1 MSNDWP
7 RGWYSDEPD
16 RPGAG
21 GQRPQPSFTPSSPG
35 PRGQRP
41 PDSPGRGCTPR
52 ATRPAVT
59 GTRAG
64 RVPARVARAAAVA
77 VLDRR
82 RGRAGGGVGG
92 GGYRPRGG
100 RRWLRP
106 RRILAILA
114 GLVALIVV
122 AAVAVYFSVNS
133 KLTKVDVLTPVAFT
147 SAGTNWLITGSDSR
161 AGLNKKEENQLAL
174 GHDISGS
181 RSDTILLL
189 HVPANGTRPTLVS
202 LPRDSYVPIP
212 GHGYNKLNAAY
223 AFGGPKLLVQ
233 TVQNV
238 TGLPISHYMGIGFGG
253 LVSVVNDVGGVQMCL
268 QGADEGP
275 QGRPEPQGGLPDPQ
289 RRPGARLRAD
299 PRFAEGD
306 LQREQ
311 DQRILI
317 KGILTK
323 MTSPGTLAN
332 PFAVVPAANGAAS
345 AITVDQGTGL
355 TQLISGRV
363 RAAQPGDHDGADRER
378 GPEHDRRVGRGVEP
392 HRGQRSSSAT
402 SLTISRCRRTS
413 SPALPSRARPSATAR
428 AGPDAPPACMQV
440 GMLGTSTD

>member
-1 MSNDWP
+1 MSDDWP
-7 RGWYSDEPD
+7 HGWYSDEPGRRD
-16 RPGAG
+16 VG
-21 GQRPQPSFTPSSPG
+21 GQRAQPNFTPNSPG
-35 PRGQRP
+35 ARGQRP
-41 PDSPGRGCTPR
+41 ANPAGQGWNAPGGRD
-52 ATRPAVT
+52 AWPAQPPSRSWT
-59 GTRAG
+59 
-64 RVPARVARAAAVA
+64 
-77 VLDRR
+77 
-82 RGRAGGGVGG
+82 GGGGGAGGG

-114 GLVALIVV
+114 GLLALIVV

-133 KLTKVDVLTPVAFT
+133 KLTKVDVLTPVSFT

-161 AGLNKKEENQLAL
+161 AGLTKKEENQLAL
-174 GHDISGS
+174 GHDISGN

-212 GHGYNKLNAAY
+212 EHGYNKLNAAY

-253 LVSVVNDVGGVQMCL
+253 LVSVVNDIGGVNVCL
-268 QGADEGP
+268 PGP
-275 QGRPEPQGGLPDPQ
+275 MKDPKAGLNLKAGCQVLNGDQ
-289 RRPGARLRAD
+289 ALGFVRTRNFARS
-299 PRFAEGD
+299 D

-317 KGILTK
+317 KGILSK

-345 AITVDQGTGL
+345 AITIDQGTGL
-355 TQLISGRV
+355 TQLISVAFALRNPV
-363 RAAQPGDHDGADRER
+363 TTTVPIANPNLSTAAGSAVQWNHDEATQFFHDLAHDQPLPKDLVTG
-378 GPEHDRRVGRGVEP
+378 
-392 HRGQRSSSAT
+392 SSVQG
-402 SLTISRCRRTS
+402 
-413 SPALPSRARPSATAR
+413 TA
-428 AGPDAPPACMQV
+428 
-440 GMLGTSTD
+440 

>member
-16 RPGAG
+16 QAGGAG
-21 GQRPQPSFTPSSPG
+21 GQRPQPSFTPNSPG
-35 PRGQRP
+35 PRGPRP
-41 PDSPGRGCTPR
+41 PDSPGRDWYAPGN
-52 ATRPAVT
+52 
-59 GTRAG
+59 AG
-64 RVPARVARAAAVA
+64 GRGNRDAGGPGPGNRAAWPAQPPS
-77 VLDRR
+77 RPWT
-82 RGRAGGGVGG
+82 GGGDGAGG
-92 GGYRPRGG
+92 GGYRPRGW

-114 GLVALIVV
+114 GLIALIVV

-161 AGLNKKEENQLAL
+161 AGLSRKEENQLAL
-174 GHDISGS
+174 GHDIPGN

-212 GHGYNKLNAAY
+212 GHGSNKLNAAY
-223 AFGGPKLLVQ
+223 ALGGPKLLVQ

-238 TGLPISHYMGIGFGG
+238 TGLPVSHYMGIGFGG
-253 LVSVVNDVGGVQMCL
+253 LVSVVNDVGGVRMCL
-268 QGADEGP
+268 PAAMKDP
-275 QGRPEPQGGLPDPQ
+275 KAGLN
-289 RRPGARLRAD
+289 LRAGCQVLNGD
-299 PRFAEGD
+299 QALGFVRTRNFAISD

-317 KGILTK
+317 KGILSK

-332 PFAVVPAANGAAS
+332 PFAVIPAANGAAS
-345 AITVDQGTGL
+345 AITIDQGTGL
-355 TQLISGRV
+355 TQLISVAFALRNPV
-363 RAAQPGDHDGADRER
+363 TTTVPIANANLPTAAGSAVEWNRTAARQFFNDLAHD
-378 GPEHDRRVGRGVEP
+378 
-392 HRGQRSSSAT
+392 Q
-402 SLTISRCRRTS
+402 
-413 SPALPSRARPSATAR
+413 ALPKDLITGSSVQGTA
-428 AGPDAPPACMQV
+428 
-440 GMLGTSTD
+440 

>member
-1 MSNDWP
+1 M
-7 RGWYSDEPD
+7 
-16 RPGAG
+16 
-21 GQRPQPSFTPSSPG
+21 
-35 PRGQRP
+35 
-41 PDSPGRGCTPR
+41 
-52 ATRPAVT
+52 
-59 GTRAG
+59 
-64 RVPARVARAAAVA
+64 ARAAAVA

-82 RGRAGGGVGG
+82 RGGG
-92 GGYRPRGG
+92 GGQ
-100 RRWLRP
+100 RRRIPAARRAAVASP

-122 AAVAVYFSVNS
+122 AGVAVYFSVNS
-133 KLTKVDVLTPVAFT
+133 KLTKADVLIPTSFT

-161 AGLNKKEENQLAL
+161 AGLDRQEENQLAL

-181 RSDTILLL
+181 RSDTIMLL

-212 GHGYNKLNAAY
+212 GHGKNKLNAAY

-238 TGLPISHYMGIGFGG
+238 TGLPIDHYMGIGFGG

-268 QGADEGP
+268 KAPMKDP
-275 QGRPEPQGGLPDPQ
+275 KAGLNLKAGCQTLNGDQ
-289 RRPGARLRAD
+289 ALGFVRTRA
-299 PRFAEGD
+299 FAEGD

-323 MTSPGTLAN
+323 MTSAGTLAN
-332 PFAVVPAANGAAS
+332 PFAIVPAANGAAS

-355 TQLISGRV
+355 TQLISVAFALKNPVTTTVPFADLGLSTSV
-363 RAAQPGDHDGADRER
+363 GSAVEWNQPR
-378 GPEHDRRVGRGVEP
+378 PC
-392 HRGQRSSSAT
+392 SSSAISATT
-402 SLTISRCRRTS
+402 SHCRRTS
-413 SPALPSRARPSATAR
+413 SRAPPSRARPRAWRDRLRVSTLASRVCRSGCWVQILTKSAH
-428 AGPDAPPACMQV
+428 V
-440 GMLGTSTD
+440 GSCAHLHEPSWD

>member
-1 MSNDWP
+1 MVLGGVMSNDWP

-16 RPGAG
+16 QPRAG
-21 GQRPQPSFTPSSPG
+21 GQRPQPSFTPAGSQGHRNAAGAGPG
-35 PRGQRP
+35 DRTAWPVQP
-41 PDSPGRGCTPR
+41 PSQSW
-52 ATRPAVT
+52 T
-59 GTRAG
+59 GG
-64 RVPARVARAAAVA
+64 
-77 VLDRR
+77 
-82 RGRAGGGVGG
+82 GG
-92 GGYRPRGG
+92 GGYRRGG
-100 RRWLRP
+100 SRRRP

-122 AAVAVYFSVNS
+122 AGVAVYFSVSS
-133 KLTKVDVLTPVAFT
+133 KLTKADVLVPTSFT

-161 AGLNKKEENQLAL
+161 AGLDRQEENQLAL

-181 RSDTILLL
+181 RSDTIMLL

-212 GHGYNKLNAAY
+212 GHGKNKLNAAY

-238 TGLPISHYMGIGFGG
+238 TGLPVDHYMGIGFGG

-268 QGADEGP
+268 KAPMKDP
-275 QGRPEPQGGLPDPQ
+275 KAGLNLKAGCQTLSGDQ
-289 RRPGARLRAD
+289 ALGFVRTRA
-299 PRFAEGD
+299 FAEGD

-323 MTSPGTLAN
+323 MTSAGTLAN
-332 PFAVVPAANGAAS
+332 PFAIVPAANGAAS

-355 TQLISGRV
+355 TQLISVAFALKNPVTTTVPMADLGLSTSV
-363 RAAQPGDHDGADRER
+363 GSVVVWNQAKAIQFFADLGHDQPLPANLVTG
-378 GPEHDRRVGRGVEP
+378 
-392 HRGQRSSSAT
+392 SSVQG
-402 SLTISRCRRTS
+402 
-413 SPALPSRARPSATAR
+413 TA
-428 AGPDAPPACMQV
+428 
-440 GMLGTSTD
+440 